1 MMPQLLASID
11 GHVQV
16 LELSS
21 VAALERY
28 QRTIGED
35 KKPVEATQAM
45 VMAYYALHSESASLD
60 AIRAWA
66 SDHMLMIL
74 DTRKPPDPM
83 WPE

>member
-1 MMPQLLASID
+1 MMPQLLVSLD

-16 LELSS
+16 LQLAT
-21 VAALERY
+21 VAALERF
-28 QRTIGED
+28 QRTMSDD

-45 VMAYYALHSESASLD
+45 VMAYYAIHSEPASLD

-66 SDHMLMIL
+66 VDHTLMIL
-74 DTRKPPDPM
+74 DTRKAPDPM